1 MWQYGR
7 YAVWLGV
14 IIQLLGSGAYI
25 RDTLRGQTKPNRVTW
40 FFWSVAPLI
49 GAAAAISDGVK
60 WAVLPVVAV
69 GVLPLIVL
77 LVSFIN
83 QHAYWQLG
91 FFDYICGACSA
102 LALMLWYV
110 TAQPIV
116 AIGLAIAA
124 DVFAAIP
131 TIRKAWTHPE
141 TETALE
147 YAATVISAA
156 MGLLAIQTWRLTE
169 FLFPVYLI
177 LLNGLILL
185 IIYRKLFGFRQFVD

>member
-1 MWQYGR
+1 
-7 YAVWLGV
+7 
-14 IIQLLGSGAYI
+14 
-25 RDTLRGQTKPNRVTW
+25 
-40 FFWSVAPLI
+40 
-49 GAAAAISDGVK
+49 
-60 WAVLPVVAV
+60 
-69 GVLPLIVL
+69 
-77 LVSFIN
+77 
-83 QHAYWQLG
+83 
-91 FFDYICGACSA
+91 
-102 LALMLWYV
+102 MLWYV